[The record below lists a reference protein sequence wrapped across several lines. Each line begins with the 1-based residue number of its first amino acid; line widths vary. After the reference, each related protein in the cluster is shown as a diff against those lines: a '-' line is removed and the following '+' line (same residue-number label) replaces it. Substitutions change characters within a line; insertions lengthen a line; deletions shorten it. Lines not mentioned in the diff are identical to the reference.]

1 MFRVFTI
8 NILRAVVDK
17 YKTNGGLDVRKSIR
31 DVIVAGHITGRPST
45 LIIMRVYF
53 LLMFFSSPV
62 RNRLIVGGEYSERKH
77 FLANNSFHRGAR
89 ILYRYTLL

>member
-31 DVIVAGHITGRPST
+31 DVIVGGHITGRPST
-45 LIIMRVYF
+45 LIIMHVYF
-53 LLMFFSSPV
+53 LLMFF
-62 RNRLIVGGEYSERKH
+62 
-77 FLANNSFHRGAR
+77 FLPYEIH
-89 ILYRYTLL
+89 

>member
-31 DVIVAGHITGRPST
+31 DVIVADHITGRPST
-45 LIIMRVYF
+45 LIIMHF

-62 RNRLIVGGEYSERKH
+62 RNRLI
-77 FLANNSFHRGAR
+77 L
-89 ILYRYTLL
+89 